1 MTGCNSGLGQEAM
14 RVLALRGARVVGT
27 ARTQEKAKAACDAV
41 KGQTV
46 PLACELSDPKSV
58 RACVE
63 AVKSQGIKLDAII
76 CNAGIMALP
85 KLEKAHGYELQFFT
99 NHIGHFILVTGLLD
113 QLTEAGRV
121 VMLSS
126 DAHLQAPKGGIQFD
140 NLDGSK
146 SYSDFRA
153 YGQSKI
159 ANILFAKELARRF
172 AGTKKTANAVHPG
185 VIQTNLARHVNPLIA
200 FALTVAGP
208 LLMKSVAQGAATEV
222 YVATN
227 PKLSDV
233 SGQYFVNS
241 NVASRAPTPT
251 TKRWRRSC
259 GRSPRRS
266 SPSSR
271 RADCPR
277 EENGAGRRHHR
288 TAPHAASRGLRGQL
302 LRGGAQARARAGR
315 GEPVDRS
322 ARSAARAA
330 AVRSLGARASAH
342 AAR

>member
-1 MTGCNSGLGQEAM
+1 MSIYELFTSKGPSGFGYGSTAEQVTEGLSLEGKTMLVTGCNSGLGQETM

-46 PLACELSDPKSV
+46 PVACELSDPASV

-63 AVKSQGIKLDAII
+63 EVKRQDIKLDAII

-85 KLEKAHGYELQFFT
+85 KLEKAYGYELQFFT
-99 NHIGHFILVTGLLD
+99 NHIGHFILVTGLLE

-126 DAHLQAPKGGIQFD
+126 DAHMQAPKGGIQFD

-172 AGTKKTANAVHPG
+172 AGTKKTANALHPG

-200 FALTVAGP
+200 LVLAVAKP
-208 LLMKSVAQGAATEV
+208 LAMKSVAQGAATQV
-222 YVATN
+222 YVATS

-233 SGQYFVNS
+233 SGQYFANS
-241 NVASRAPTPT
+241 NVAKP
-251 TKRWRRSC
+251 RSEANDEALAKKLWEV
-259 GRSPRRS
+259 SEKIVAELPKS
-266 SPSSR
+266 
-271 RADCPR
+271 
-277 EENGAGRRHHR
+277 
-288 TAPHAASRGLRGQL
+288 
-302 LRGGAQARARAGR
+302 
-315 GEPVDRS
+315 
-322 ARSAARAA
+322 
-330 AVRSLGARASAH
+330 
-342 AAR
+342 